1 MLEKVSA
8 GEGRTEEASR
18 GKHASPFRVE
28 TLDHESEKVI
38 SCRSI
43 QSTQVDPM
51 KTWQRVL
58 IVLTGSLLACGPSR
72 INKLPIPRERVLKAY
87 RLMAE
92 ADRMLKEGKDHLAI
106 LKYIEATR
114 LNPYHEMIFNKL
126 AVAYCRIGRYPQA
139 KTAATRSIRLQPNY
153 AAAHN
158 TLGIVAMSAR
168 QSKKAIR
175 HFKKGIALDPDRS
188 HLYLNLGYGQL
199 MQGRYDLARQ
209 AYQEALALD
218 PEVFERKTGTR
229 LTFPDPITFDVDLN
243 YDMARLFAEFGD
255 RDSCLQYLD
264 KALEAG
270 FPDQKRLA
278 EEPAFDQLRQSKDF
292 IDLLG
297 RYGLSLK

>member
-1 MLEKVSA
+1 
-8 GEGRTEEASR
+8 
-18 GKHASPFRVE
+18 
-28 TLDHESEKVI
+28 
-38 SCRSI
+38 
-43 QSTQVDPM
+43 M

-114 LNPYHEMIFNKL
+114 LNPYHEMIFG
-126 AVAYCRIGRYPQA
+126 AYVVGAGTGSETGIRSATVYCRIGRYPQA
-139 KTAATRSIRLQPNY
+139 CGHTIQDSNRTTLLPT
-153 AAAHN
+153 
-158 TLGIVAMSAR
+158 TLGLWR
-168 QSKKAIR
+168 CRPGKAKESLSTPTGLICTSIWATVSSCR
-175 HFKKGIALDPDRS
+175 DDTT
-188 HLYLNLGYGQL
+188 
-199 MQGRYDLARQ
+199 ARQ

-270 FPDQKRLA
+270 FSDQKRLA

-292 IDLLG
+292 IDPG